1 MGEENS
7 AAPSKWWYSK
17 KRLRLSRNLSF
28 IQSYLER
35 ILETHP
41 WLTLSCLEMSQ
52 GRTPLCASSTIL
64 WRTMSGS
71 GRPLTKTPPNWFT
84 PP

>member
-1 MGEENS
+1 MKLAGLELQAEQWMKLGYLLIFLNS
-7 AAPSKWWYSK
+7 Y
-17 KRLRLSRNLSF
+17 RD
-28 IQSYLER
+28 R

-41 WLTLSCLEMSQ
+41 WLTLSCLEMSH

-64 WRTMSGS
+64 CLTMSGS

>member
-1 MGEENS
+1 MGEKCSAENERRIL
-7 AAPSKWWYSK
+7 WT
-17 KRLRLSRNLSF
+17 LLL
-28 IQSYLER
+28 SYLES
-35 ILETHP
+35 ILETQP
-41 WLTLSCLEMSQ
+41 WLTLSCLEMSH

-64 WRTMSGS
+64 CLTMSGS

>member
-1 MGEENS
+1 MGEQNS
-7 AAPSKWWYSK
+7 AAPSKWWYSEQ
-17 KRLRLSRNLSF
+17 RLRLSRNLAL
-28 IQSYLER
+28 ISYLER